1 MAYFLA
7 RAREAAEPRGAAC
20 CSAQLDPNS
29 ADAMG
34 ISFDDGCFRY
44 HDAHASLTLQLFRG
58 SLPVAPNALVE
69 AIGRD
74 SLAACS
80 RLEDP
85 APVRSRWACWSF
97 VPGRK
102 GLLVIS
108 LANTADLLITS
119 LPPHRPVE
127 PLGGQGMRAWIC
139 NELPRSS
146 CITALSCS
154 VLGDWIGVGQQDGAV
169 TFFRIPASAMETEG
183 LVDLQSHPL
192 MHCGPVSSVALLLDA
207 LDDDEPVEVLLGAS
221 GGSDHK
227 IVVYDLRACSPLH
240 RIITADARCSS
251 HDRTHTHRFDTFALR
266 HACVLRTGLSLSRA
280 SCPHI
285 SDHSYLMIH
294 SYLVR

>member
-1 MAYFLA
+1 M
-7 RAREAAEPRGAAC
+7 
-20 CSAQLDPNS
+20 
-29 ADAMG
+29 
-34 ISFDDGCFRY
+34 
-44 HDAHASLTLQLFRG
+44 
-58 SLPVAPNALVE
+58 PVAPDALVE

-102 GLLVIS
+102 GLLVLS

-119 LPPHRPVE
+119 LPPRRTVE

-192 MHCGPVSSVALLLDA
+192 MHCGPISSVALLLDA

-251 HDRTHTHRFDTFALR
+251 HDRTHTRRFDTFALR

-280 SCPHI
+280 SYPHI
-285 SDHSYLMIH
+285 SDHSYLLIH